1 MCVGLVPNHLVMVP
15 ASYAGFTGCTASV
28 ALCAAPLIAGAAL
41 VCNDSSCVAAAAAA
55 AAAPV
60 LAGSAVAPVPA
71 IKAPGACVPF

>member
-41 VCNDSSCVAAAAAA
+41 VCNDSSCVAAAA
-55 AAAPV
+55 PV